1 MFIILLRFADKSAA
15 PAHMEGHRAWL
26 DDGFAAGCFIASG
39 SLADGAG
46 GAVLARGND
55 RAGIETRIAADPFV
69 AAGVVE
75 AEILG
80 FDVSRFAHGLDM
92 IENDGAR

>member
-15 PAHMEGHRAWL
+15 PAHMGGHRAWL
-26 DDGFAAGCFIASG
+26 DDGFADGCFVASG
-39 SLADGAG
+39 SLADGSG
-46 GAVLARGND
+46 GAVLARGSD
-55 RAGIETRIAADPFV
+55 RAEIEARIAMDPFV

-80 FDVSRFAHGLDM
+80 FDASRFAPGLDI
-92 IENDGAR
+92 IEADAAR